1 MAKTGKVD
9 KSRGVIGFGI
19 FDQGS
24 SGQGRLLS
32 AERFCRNVS
41 PHIWN
46 DSEGVDL
53 GPGDPWTACATMRNR
68 EERYEGSGRIRY
80 SWKPHGIRGSPGGSP
95 AMLAGLGS

>member
-32 AERFCRNVS
+32 AERFCRNVP
-41 PHIWN
+41 PHIWKN
-46 DSEGVDL
+46 SEGVDL
-53 GPGDPWTACATMRNR
+53 GPGNTWTACATLMNR
-68 EERYEGSGRIRY
+68 ERRCAGSG
-80 SWKPHGIRGSPGGSP
+80 HALGISLLSKRRQ
-95 AMLAGLGS
+95 ARLAQMVCIER